1 MKSEIPF
8 SGIGGK
14 KRGKSTASSPLL
26 RQGKNESFLALPR
39 EESPTT
45 YDSTRF
51 NYSSFSGMEVQLLNC
66 TICSTEDKGSKPR
79 LYSYLL
85 KNRKNVEIRDSKHG
99 FSIGPSTLNA
109 PIRTPEA
116 VSSFSDFFYR

>member
-26 RQGKNESFLALPR
+26 RQGKKQSFLTLPR

-51 NYSSFSGMEVQLLNC
+51 NYSSFSGMEVQLLNFVRYV
-66 TICSTEDKGSKPR
+66 PQR
-79 LYSYLL
+79 
-85 KNRKNVEIRDSKHG
+85 IRAANLAYPMG
-99 FSIGPSTLNA
+99 W
-109 PIRTPEA
+109 
-116 VSSFSDFFYR
+116 